1 MSVELRPMREDEF
14 DVWLPLIRERYTTD
28 MVEQAGM
35 SWERAAA
42 KAAGD
47 TERLFPGRSPVGPAL
62 RLRD

>member
-28 MVEQAGM
+28 MVEQAGL
-35 SWERAAA
+35 SRERAAA

-47 TERLFPGRSPVGPAL
+47 TERLTAAYLS
-62 RLRD
+62 